1 LGPARRQKFQ
11 IFSASVD
18 PFSGFLNWSGSY
30 ASSSVAYSQ
39 DTSGVAKCIVA
50 DNAIDGQDFTAS
62 LEWPDY
68 LLRVTASNATRGL
81 ARNAYFGVRTT
92 REDTGRFY
100 SRAYLDLT
108 YPLEGKSGAGIDPWE
123 KGTGTV
129 HTFAFSLD
137 DVRQASS
144 SAKGWQDDAV
154 YANTS
159 RKVDGNSISATGIYY
174 KAEGSKAFAEL
185 TRLYSNTSEGWK
197 TVLDAGYNKFTMPL
211 HGGFDGVDVK
221 QKDPFSIDEL
231 DGGASSDGQ
240 ENYAWYSVLTAIKMF
255 KDPEF
260 LSADVAAVPGLME
273 PNLNVQLAD
282 YARERGDMLAVL
294 DLDSQYRPLEVL
306 KPSDVGTNAKRGTVS
321 GAINHRRG
329 DLAQVNHSY
338 ACTFYPWVDI
348 VDARNNATVAV
359 PPSVAMLGVFG
370 RVKQASDVWFAPAGF
385 NRGGLSSGLAGVTV
399 VNVKDRLTSSERDD
413 LYDNGINPIA
423 NFPAEGIVVFGQK
436 TLQLERSALDRI
448 NVRRLL
454 IFLKRRISAIAKT
467 VLFEQ
472 NVESTWRDFAK
483 KANAVLE
490 EVKDGLGLVDFK
502 FVLDK
507 TTTTPDLIDQNIL
520 YAKLFIK
527 PARAIEFIAL
537 DFIITNTGAEFP
549 E

>member
-1 LGPARRQKFQ
+1 
-11 IFSASVD
+11 
-18 PFSGFLNWSGSY
+18 
-30 ASSSVAYSQ
+30 
-39 DTSGVAKCIVA
+39 
-50 DNAIDGQDFTAS
+50 
-62 LEWPDY
+62 
-68 LLRVTASNATRGL
+68 
-81 ARNAYFGVRTT
+81 
-92 REDTGRFY
+92 
-100 SRAYLDLT
+100 
-108 YPLEGKSGAGIDPWE
+108 
-123 KGTGTV
+123 
-129 HTFAFSLD
+129 
-137 DVRQASS
+137 
-144 SAKGWQDDAV
+144 
-154 YANTS
+154 
-159 RKVDGNSISATGIYY
+159 
-174 KAEGSKAFAEL
+174 
-185 TRLYSNTSEGWK
+185 
-197 TVLDAGYNKFTMPL
+197 
-211 HGGFDGVDVK
+211 
-221 QKDPFSIDEL
+221 
-231 DGGASSDGQ
+231 
-240 ENYAWYSVLTAIKMF
+240 MF

-537 DFIITNTGAEFP
+537 DFVITNTGAEFP